1 MTTFYQN
8 STFRGSEPT
17 WANACVGNNGNPSY
31 ISYANGYSEAAN
43 LLIRETLK
51 SRGGKYLVDYFIYP
65 ICFNMRHSV
74 ELRLKNT
81 VLQLIELSK
90 IKLAK
95 LSFDLDTSHDIGKI
109 WNFIKHESL
118 KLDKRYS
125 RFIDLLDEY
134 ITDISEIDA
143 TGQTFR
149 YPFSNKSK
157 KHLVKTPVISIGVLY
172 QRFSELEKHLKDL
185 NFFNNSILEEYSMGT
200 FTKNLS
206 RVEILKVAK
215 LLPPRAAWRDASF
228 DECKIKIKKD
238 FDLSNNEFTKA
249 VNFIQTT
256 PEFSSHISITPK
268 LKHLDIKELELF
280 FECWYKKHP
289 KDTNN
294 IEKEEFDFST
304 LEFIFSDIKKE
315 LKIEAECWEIASEKL
330 NAEQIGELKA
340 LYYFGSC
347 KDYSENYKRILEFE
361 VKDSKLACKRSRN
374 DYRENFIHLLNKTN
388 ALHEILISLYFL
400 ACDGMAEFIIEKYD
414 LENHFDWLES
424 ARNKELFRKHDFL
437 EADY

>member
-90 IKLAK
+90 IKSSN
-95 LSFDLDTSHDIGKI
+95 LSFDLDTSHDLGKI
-109 WNFIKHESL
+109 WRFIKSESI

-149 YPFSNKSK
+149 YPFSNESK

-172 QRFSELEKHLKDL
+172 QRFIELEKHLKDL
-185 NFFNNSILEEYSMGT
+185 NYFNNNILEEYSMGT
-200 FTKNLS
+200 FTRTLS
-206 RVEILKVAK
+206 RIEILEIAK
-215 LLPPRAAWRDASF
+215 ALPPRSNWCEPEF
-228 DECKIKIKKD
+228 NTHKKIIKSK
-238 FDLSNNEFTKA
+238 FNLSNNEFAKA
-249 VNFIQTT
+249 VDFVQST
-256 PEFSSHISITPK
+256 PEFSCFISLTPK
-268 LKHLDIKELELF
+268 LNTLIINHCKASLSVGIKNTQ
-280 FECWYKKHP
+280 K
-289 KDTNN
+289 
-294 IEKEEFDFST
+294 
-304 LEFIFSDIKKE
+304 
-315 LKIEAECWEIASEKL
+315 IASHPRKKKL
-330 NAEQIGELKA
+330 IFQHLIFLFPKLK
-340 LYYFGSC
+340 
-347 KDYSENYKRILEFE
+347 KIYK
-361 VKDSKLACKRSRN
+361 
-374 DYRENFIHLLNKTN
+374 
-388 ALHEILISLYFL
+388 
-400 ACDGMAEFIIEKYD
+400 
-414 LENHFDWLES
+414 
-424 ARNKELFRKHDFL
+424 
-437 EADY
+437 